1 MIVLDTHVWLWWV
14 SAPERLTPRV
24 HAVLARGDRVG
35 VCTISAWEIAMLVL
49 RSRISLDRDVDVWV
63 RQALAQPDVEPLPL
77 TADVAVAAAV
87 LEREGL
93 GGDPADRIIYATA
106 RANGARLAT
115 RDAALRDFDPARALW

>member
-14 SAPERLTPRV
+14 SGPERLTARV
-24 HAVLARGDRVG
+24 LTLLASGDRLG

-49 RSRISLDRDVDVWV
+49 RARISLDRDVDVWV
-63 RQALAQPDVEPLPL
+63 RQALAQPNVETLPL
-77 TADVAVAAAV
+77 TAEVAVAAAL

-106 RANGARLAT
+106 RENGARLAT
-115 RDAALRDFDPARALW
+115 RDAGLRDFDPGRALW